1 MAFSGLVCR
10 ANPHCT
16 AESPCYLPRKTPL
29 RRLIFYLPFK
39 HAGFSQFKS
48 LQSGEKKPGITPGS

>member
-16 AESPCYLPRKTPL
+16 AESPCCKGGKSPL
-29 RRLIFYLPFK
+29 RRLIFLSVKRPSSAFAPAFLP
-39 HAGFSQFKS
+39 H
-48 LQSGEKKPGITPGS
+48 P